1 VSATPI
7 PMPARARSD
16 SRSTSSVS
24 GDTDVTNLGGLRW
37 AVRAVLTLGVTAS
50 IAANVLHARPNLI
63 SQLIAAWPPLA
74 LLLTVELI
82 SRVPADRRWL
92 AAARLIA
99 AAGIAGIAAWVSYW
113 HMAGVAARYGETGA
127 AASYLLPISVDGL
140 VVVASI
146 SLVEIAGRI
155 RTSGSHPRPAPM
167 PFQSPPGSSAQPGT
181 HPPAGD
187 PVAASPPEAVTASRP
202 ALLAPPAA
210 VASVGPDPTGVHH
223 PGGTTSAH
231 DSAEATHDEPARP
244 SAYRDDR
251 HHHQPADA
259 DRVLSDG
266 AAAVPPEPGPA
277 DDFRQPAADELDPA
291 ASAPSSVDGTPGSA
305 GDNAQAPSGVSG
317 PDRGQPSP
325 TAPSQ
330 HEQSPEQPGLDAPDT
345 DADARKG
352 SGPGDRDDDDAV
364 VPSDTAAAVAYWHG
378 RDPSLHPA
386 DIAARIGRSERTVRR
401 YWPPA
406 PVRTANGHDASGLA
420 ERLRAS

>member
-1 VSATPI
+1 MTATPI
-7 PMPARARSD
+7 PMPGRAHSRNPGAATGGDSD
-16 SRSTSSVS
+16 APH
-24 GDTDVTNLGGLRW
+24 LGGLRW

-63 SQLIAAWPPLA
+63 SQMIAAWPPLA

-155 RTSGSHPRPAPM
+155 RTTGYHPQPATM
-167 PFQSPPGSSAQPGT
+167 PVQPPPASTDQPGT
-181 HPPAGD
+181 HPLAGD
-187 PVAASPPEAVTASRP
+187 PVAASPPQAATASRP
-202 ALLAPPAA
+202 APLAPAPA
-210 VASVGPDPTGVHH
+210 VAGVAIDPTGVHR
-223 PGGTTSAH
+223 PGGTTAAH
-231 DSAEATHDEPARP
+231 GGVEATHDEPAQP
-244 SAYRDDR
+244 AAHRDDR
-251 HHHQPADA
+251 HHHQAGNA

-277 DDFRQPAADELDPA
+277 DDSRQPAADDLDPA
-291 ASAPSSVDGTPGSA
+291 GSASRGAVSTPAAA
-305 GDNAQAPSGVSG
+305 GDNAQASPDWPDS
-317 PDRGQPSP
+317 DRGQSSP
-325 TAPSQ
+325 AASSQ
-330 HEQSPEQPGLDAPDT
+330 HGQSPGRPALDAPDT
-345 DADARKG
+345 DADARED
-352 SGPGDRDDDDAV
+352 SDRGERADDDAV

-386 DIAARIGRSERTVRR
+386 DIAAKIGRSERTVRR
-401 YWPPA
+401 YWPPTPA
-406 PVRTANGHDASGLA
+406 RTANGHDASGLA
-420 ERLRAS
+420 EQLRAS